1 VKYCPKCQKKFETL
15 WAKCPDDGAEL
26 ETDKTEQMIGQI
38 FADQYEILSVLGA
51 GGMSVVYRAKHRL
64 MDRIVAIKLLHDD
77 SDKQAIERF
86 KHEAKSSS
94 SLKHQNIISIYD
106 FGIVGNQAYLVM
118 DCLEGKNL
126 SEILEKEER
135 LSVDRAINIFRQTC
149 HGLEH
154 AHKNGILHRDL
165 KPSNLVIIKGEDGTE
180 LVKIVDFGIAKLMP
194 NAAMQQTRLT
204 QTGDIF
210 GSPLYMSPEQCQ
222 ARPLDSRSD
231 IYSLGC
237 LMYEAL
243 TGVAPLRGETAY
255 DTMTMH
261 VSTLPAAFGTVAPE
275 LKIDKSIE
283 AMVFRCLEKKP
294 EDRYQTI
301 AELLTDMPTVHSD
314 SGSVKV
320 KAVMHPTR
328 QKREI
333 KYLRYSFWSLFV
345 ICAAIALYATID
357 NGADFDHGTLLE
369 KTLWNCKTTVAQTLI
384 NNKLYD
390 PARALLLSAEESA
403 RQRFSNKSRVLTALR
418 LQRELYIK
426 ARMFEDLEAVNSKI
440 AAVNSQM
447 LLESY
452 NGLMAE
458 LSELAKPASQ
468 TQTNINKLL
477 APISFGSVNHIARGL
492 AGNSLDKHA
501 ETLLTR
507 AKQTYTTL
515 LGPKDLLVADVD
527 MLLGEAYW
535 SQQRL
540 KEVRPVLVEALEI
553 YDSANL
559 KNDKRKI
566 LAMLKLG
573 QLDRDENRY
582 DKAKDELETAM
593 KETETGFGK
602 DKNLLYQCLNS
613 YGSYLESIG
622 KSDEATAVFER
633 AQKIS
638 PEEVMQETVDHNS
651 GSASNSDTKPL

>member
-1 VKYCPKCQKKFETL
+1 MKYCPKCQKKFETL

-135 LSVDRAINIFRQTC
+135 LAVDRAINIFRQTS

-194 NAAMQQTRLT
+194 NAAIKQTRLT

-243 TGVAPLRGETAY
+243 TGIAPLRGDTAY

-261 VSTLPAAFGTVAPE
+261 VSTLPAAFATVAPE

-301 AELLTDMPTVHSD
+301 AELLSDMPTLHGD
-314 SGSVKV
+314 SGSLKV

-345 ICAAIALYATID
+345 LCAAIALYATMD

-390 PARALLLSAEESA
+390 PARALLLSAEETA
-403 RQRFSNKSRVLTALR
+403 RERFSNKGRLLTALR
-418 LQRELYIK
+418 LQRELYTR
-426 ARMFEDLEAVNSKI
+426 ARMFEDLEAVNNHI
-440 AAVNSQM
+440 AAVNGQM

-452 NGLMAE
+452 NGLIAE

-507 AKQTYTTL
+507 AKQTYITL

-593 KETETGFGK
+593 KETETGFDK

-638 PEEVMQETVDHNS
+638 PEEVMQETGEYNN
-651 GSASNSDTKPL
+651 GSASNTDTKAL

>member
-1 VKYCPKCQKKFETL
+1 MKYCPKCQKKLETL

>member
-1 VKYCPKCQKKFETL
+1 MKYCPKCQKKFETL

-593 KETETGFGK
+593 EETETGFGK

>member
-1 VKYCPKCQKKFETL
+1 MKYCPKCQKKFETL

-261 VSTLPAAFGTVAPE
+261 VSTTPAAFATVAPE

-301 AELLTDMPTVHSD
+301 AELLADMPTVHSD

-333 KYLRYSFWSLFV
+333 KYLRYSFWTLFV
-345 ICAAIALYATID
+345 MCAAFAIYATMD

-369 KTLWNCKTTVAQTLI
+369 KTIWNCQTTFAQTLI

-390 PARALLLSAEESA
+390 PAKMLLLSAEDSA
-403 RQRFSNKSRVLTALR
+403 RKNFSNKGRLLTALR

-426 ARMFEDLEAVNSKI
+426 ARMFEDLEQVNNHI
-440 AAVNSQM
+440 AEVNSQM

-452 NGLMAE
+452 NGLISE
-458 LSELAKPASQ
+458 LDELAKPSTK

-527 MLLGEAYW
+527 MLLAEAYW

-540 KEVRPVLVEALEI
+540 KEVRPVLVEALGI
-553 YDSANL
+553 YESAKL

-582 DKAKDELETAM
+582 DSAKDELETAM
-593 KETETGFGK
+593 KETEITFGK

-638 PEEVMQETVDHNS
+638 PEEVMQETQTYDNS
-651 GSASNSDTKPL
+651 TASPSQTKSM

>member
-1 VKYCPKCQKKFETL
+1 
-15 WAKCPDDGAEL
+15 
-26 ETDKTEQMIGQI
+26 
-38 FADQYEILSVLGA
+38 
-51 GGMSVVYRAKHRL
+51 
-64 MDRIVAIKLLHDD
+64 
-77 SDKQAIERF
+77 
-86 KHEAKSSS
+86 
-94 SLKHQNIISIYD
+94 
-106 FGIVGNQAYLVM
+106 
-118 DCLEGKNL
+118 
-126 SEILEKEER
+126 
-135 LSVDRAINIFRQTC
+135 
-149 HGLEH
+149 
-154 AHKNGILHRDL
+154 
-165 KPSNLVIIKGEDGTE
+165 
-180 LVKIVDFGIAKLMP
+180 
-194 NAAMQQTRLT
+194 
-204 QTGDIF
+204 
-210 GSPLYMSPEQCQ
+210 
-222 ARPLDSRSD
+222 
-231 IYSLGC
+231 
-237 LMYEAL
+237 
-243 TGVAPLRGETAY
+243 
-255 DTMTMH
+255 
-261 VSTLPAAFGTVAPE
+261 
-275 LKIDKSIE
+275 
-283 AMVFRCLEKKP
+283 
-294 EDRYQTI
+294 
-301 AELLTDMPTVHSD
+301 
-314 SGSVKV
+314 
-320 KAVMHPTR
+320 
-328 QKREI
+328 
-333 KYLRYSFWSLFV
+333 
-345 ICAAIALYATID
+345 
-357 NGADFDHGTLLE
+357 
-369 KTLWNCKTTVAQTLI
+369 
-384 NNKLYD
+384 
-390 PARALLLSAEESA
+390 
-403 RQRFSNKSRVLTALR
+403 
-418 LQRELYIK
+418 
-426 ARMFEDLEAVNSKI
+426 
-440 AAVNSQM
+440 M

>member
-1 VKYCPKCQKKFETL
+1 MKYCPKCQKKFETL

>member
-1 VKYCPKCQKKFETL
+1 MKYCPKCQKKFETL

-566 LAMLKLG
+566 LAMRKLG